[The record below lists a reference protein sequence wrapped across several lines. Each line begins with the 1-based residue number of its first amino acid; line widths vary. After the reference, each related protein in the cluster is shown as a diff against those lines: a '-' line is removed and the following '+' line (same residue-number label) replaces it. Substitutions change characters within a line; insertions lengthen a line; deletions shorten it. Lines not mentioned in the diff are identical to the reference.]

1 MKLNQ
6 LTSPE
11 PSSKPSGKS
20 TFSTKPSKSG
30 QYVTWI
36 NIATF
41 LAIVALCFLFYT
53 AITKYLSWKMTELK
67 KEQFLERIGALSGAS
82 EVDENVDRQTSNI
95 GIVSMMKEPKDI
107 KTWLKTHRDLGIRHF
122 YIRLEETPDLELFL
136 KSQPDVTVRSGE
148 SNGVNEYDEQQ
159 KRQDEWVNEAFQMAA
174 LDNPQV
180 KWLIHIDSDELLQG
194 DLDQIEALPDD
205 VRTFWMQNLEAK
217 YSKIPTESDNC
228 FTASTFIDCS
238 KYPDKCVSYGNG
250 KSGGRVAPDVSAN
263 GPHRMKTIITGSSM
277 PKLSGLFVQHHE
289 SCDFATYKKKFK
301 RLAVQDR
308 KLDIPFPYY
317 NESIAAARRDD
328 DNELRNI
335 YRKYRVFG

>member
-6 LTSPE
+6 LTSSE
-11 PSSKPSGKS
+11 LSSKPSGRF

-30 QYVTWI
+30 QYLTWI

-41 LAIVALCFLFYT
+41 LAIVVLCVVFYT

-67 KEQFLERIGALSGAS
+67 KEQFLNKKTG
-82 EVDENVDRQTSNI
+82 I

-122 YIRLEETPDLELFL
+122 YIRLEETHDLELFL
-136 KSQPDVTVRSGE
+136 KNQPDVTVRLGE
-148 SNGVNEYDEQQ
+148 SSGVNEYEDIQT
-159 KRQDEWVNEAFQMAA
+159 RQNEWVTEAFRQAA

-194 DLDQIEALPDD
+194 DLDQIESLPDD

-217 YSKIPTESDNC
+217 YSKIPAESENC
-228 FTASTFIDCS
+228 FTASTFVDCS

-263 GPHRMKTIITGSSM
+263 GPHRMKTTITGAPM
-277 PKLSGLFVQHHE
+277 PKLSGVFVQHYE
-289 SCDFATYKKKFK
+289 CCDFETYKKKFK
-301 RLAVQDR
+301 RLAVQD
-308 KLDIPFPYY
+308 KKVAIPFPYY
-317 NESIAAARRDD
+317 NESIDAARRDD
-328 DNELRNI
+328 DDELRNI
-335 YRKYRVFG
+335 YMKYRVF

>member
-11 PSSKPSGKS
+11 LNSKPSGKS

-30 QYVTWI
+30 QYLTWI

-67 KEQFLERIGALSGAS
+67 KEPFFGMNF
-82 EVDENVDRQTSNI
+82 ENVVQKSI

-107 KTWLKTHRDLGIRHF
+107 KTWLEKHRALGIRHF

-136 KSQPDVTVRSGE
+136 KGQPDVTVRLGE
-148 SNGVNEYDEQQ
+148 SSGVNEYEDIQT
-159 KRQDEWVNEAFQMAA
+159 RQNEWVTEAFRLAA

-194 DLDQIEALPDD
+194 DLDQIDALPDD

-217 YSKIPTESDNC
+217 YSKIPDESENC

-250 KSGGRVAPDVSAN
+250 KSGGRVAPDVSVN
-263 GPHRMKTIITGSSM
+263 GPHRMKTSITGSSM
-277 PKLSGLFVQHHE
+277 PKLPGLFVQHYE
-289 SCDFATYKKKFK
+289 SCDFETYKKKFK
-301 RLAVQDR
+301 RLAVQD
-308 KLDIPFPYY
+308 KKVAIPFPYY
-317 NESIAAARRDD
+317 NESIDAARRDD
-328 DNELRNI
+328 DDALRNI
-335 YRKYRVFG
+335 YMKYRIF

>member
-6 LTSPE
+6 LTSSE
-11 PSSKPSGKS
+11 LSSKPSGKF

-30 QYVTWI
+30 QYITWI

-67 KEQFLERIGALSGAS
+67 KEQFLNKKMG
-82 EVDENVDRQTSNI
+82 I
-95 GIVSMMKEPKDI
+95 GIISMMKEPKDI
-107 KTWLKTHRDLGIRHF
+107 ETWLEKHRDLGIRHF

-148 SNGVNEYDEQQ
+148 SNGVNEYEDIQ
-159 KRQDEWVNEAFQMAA
+159 KRQNKWVNEAFQMAA
-174 LDNPQV
+174 LDNTQV

-205 VRTFWMQNLEAK
+205 VRTFWMQNL
-217 YSKIPTESDNC
+217 
-228 FTASTFIDCS
+228 
-238 KYPDKCVSYGNG
+238 DKCVSYGNG

-263 GPHRMKTIITGSSM
+263 GPHRMKTSITGSSM
-277 PKLSGLFVQHHE
+277 PKLPGLFVQHYE
-289 SCDFATYKKKFK
+289 SCNFEIYKKKFK

-317 NESIAAARRDD
+317 NESIDAARRDD
-328 DNELRNI
+328 DNALRNI
-335 YRKYRVFG
+335 YKKYRVSA